1 MARWRWLWIISLVCL
16 VLPGC
21 DKNKPKKPDPTK
33 GVVTGIVLCA
43 DTGKPARFASVTLS
57 AAPQK
62 DRKNDQSAPL
72 PSDESTVT
80 DLEGRF
86 RLEAVDPGRYYAF
99 ATLEGYLDPMRG
111 LDFTRIGELA
121 SGQEQEQEAIKQWKE
136 HLTEVAVYSHRATDI
151 TLQVERAAEIAGTV
165 TYDDSSPAIGMH
177 FQLLRKAENNR
188 WSDVGLALFAD
199 WSVSSVSDSHGRF
212 NVTNLSAGEYTICAR
227 MPNGTQ
233 DSAGRICLGNT
244 FRRKNAKTVKVN
256 AGESVNGIDIVI
268 PLSGLHSVAGNVTA
282 LSDGH
287 ALGRGTVR
295 LFYADDR
302 EKAREIPLEE
312 DGSGGFIFQYVAEGS
327 YILQVSSAGDA
338 EAKGQSAGDG
348 NTKAADSKAST
359 PVHYA
364 DKEMPLIVMSDM
376 SDIQVTL
383 TTTASDKAEKQ

>member
-1 MARWRWLWIISLVCL
+1 
-16 VLPGC
+16 
-21 DKNKPKKPDPTK
+21 
-33 GVVTGIVLCA
+33 
-43 DTGKPARFASVTLS
+43 
-57 AAPQK
+57 
-62 DRKNDQSAPL
+62 
-72 PSDESTVT
+72 
-80 DLEGRF
+80 
-86 RLEAVDPGRYYAF
+86 
-99 ATLEGYLDPMRG
+99 
-111 LDFTRIGELA
+111 
-121 SGQEQEQEAIKQWKE
+121 
-136 HLTEVAVYSHRATDI
+136 
-151 TLQVERAAEIAGTV
+151 
-165 TYDDSSPAIGMH
+165 MH
-177 FQLLRKAENNR
+177 FQLLRKADNNH

-199 WSVSSVSDSHGRF
+199 WSVPSVSDGHGHF
-212 NVTNLSAGEYTICAR
+212 SVTNLSAGVYTICAR

-233 DSAGRICLGNT
+233 ESAPRFCLGNT

-256 AGESVNGIDIVI
+256 AGESVNGNDIVI

-312 DGSGGFIFQYVAEGS
+312 DGSGSFTFQYVAEGS

-338 EAKGQSAGDG
+338 ESKGQSAGDG

-359 PVHYA
+359 HVHYA

-383 TTTASDKAEKQ
+383 TTSAPDKAEKQ